1 MDPDNRRQLKRKIYN
16 IIFEAETPQGKA
28 FDIALILCI
37 LLSIGVIML
46 ESVTAIKEKIGL
58 LLLVLEW
65 MFTIIFTI
73 EYLLRLWVVQSKK
86 QYAYSFYGIIDLV
99 SVLPMYLSLVL
110 SGASAL
116 LIIRSVRLVRIF
128 RILKLARFVGEGQ
141 VLANAL
147 KASRHKIIV
156 FLVTVLTV
164 VILAGTLMFLIEGKE
179 NGFVNIPTSIYWAIV
194 TLTTVGYGDI
204 SPVTPL
210 GQAVASIIMILG
222 YGIIA
227 IPTGIVTA
235 EMTFQKRKEV
245 TTEVCPHCLSE
256 GHDKDA
262 VYCKYCSGKLNEEK

>member
-1 MDPDNRRQLKRKIYN
+1 MRKGRIAMSEFPTYAVPANFKDAHIDAERYRAMYRRSIDDPEGFWSDMASEFLSWDRPWDSVLSYDFTRGEAAWFTGGKLNVSYN
-16 IIFEAETPQGKA
+16 CIDRHLPQRA
-28 FDIALILCI
+28 DQNALIWEGDDPGDSAHI
-37 LLSIGVIML
+37 
-46 ESVTAIKEKIGL
+46 T
-58 LLLVLEW
+58 
-65 MFTIIFTI
+65 
-73 EYLLRLWVVQSKK
+73 
-86 QYAYSFYGIIDLV
+86 YGE
-99 SVLPMYLSLVL
+99 
-110 SGASAL
+110 
-116 LIIRSVRLVRIF
+116 
-128 RILKLARFVGEGQ
+128 LKTHVCK
-141 VLANAL
+141 LANAL

-235 EMTFQKRKEV
+235 EMAFQKRKEV